1 MVFAAEVQ
9 VVCLVAEI
17 LDRLQRGTD
26 LFSYRATDDLSCD
39 FTRHTK
45 EKTTHGA
52 THGLACKHA
61 NAFSSALERV
71 FSASLRS

>member
-1 MVFAAEVQ
+1 MAKIFQ
-9 VVCLVAEI
+9 
-17 LDRLQRGTD
+17 RLQSGTD
-26 LFSYRATDDLSCD
+26 LFSNRATDNLPCDL
-39 FTRHTK
+39 TRHTQ

-52 THGLACKHA
+52 THGLSCKHA